1 MRWQGRR
8 ESDNVEDRRSSSG
21 GGPSMGGPGFRL
33 PSGKGG
39 IILLIVVLVAGY
51 YGVDLTGM
59 LTGEPLQ
66 QQQQSSRSI
75 SPNEDEAAKFTSV
88 ILATTEDTWSQQFE
102 KMGKTYQPPKLV
114 MYRGATRTGC
124 GTGQSVMGPFYCP
137 ADSTVYID
145 LSFYED
151 MKRKLGADG
160 DFAQGY
166 VIAHEVGHH
175 VQKLLG
181 IEPKVRQMQQNAS
194 QTEVNHLSVR
204 MELQAD
210 CFAGVW
216 GNSMQKQGVLEA
228 GDLEEALNAAEAIG
242 DDRLQQ
248 QSQGRVV
255 PDSFT
260 HGTSEQRYTWFKRG
274 FDSGDPA
281 QCDTFGKAM

>member
-8 ESDNVEDRRSSSG
+8 ESDNVEDRRNSSDSQG
-21 GGPSMGGPGFRL
+21 MGRGPGFRI

-39 IILLIVVLVAGY
+39 IILLIVVVVAGY
-51 YGVDLTGM
+51 YGVDLTGLM
-59 LTGEPLQ
+59 TGEPIG
-66 QQQQSSRSI
+66 QQQSSQRVSQ
-75 SPNEDEAAKFTSV
+75 PKDDEAAKFTSV
-88 ILATTEDTWSQQFE
+88 ILATTEDTWAQQFKE
-102 KMGKTYQPPKLV
+102 MGKTYQPPRLV

-137 ADSTVYID
+137 ADTTVYID
-145 LSFYED
+145 LSFYDD
-151 MKRKLGADG
+151 MKSKLGAGG

-181 IEPKVRQMQQNAS
+181 IEPNVRKMQQNAS
-194 QTEVNHLSVR
+194 EAEVNRLSVR

-216 GNSMQKQGVLEA
+216 GHNMQKQGILEA

-260 HGTSEQRYTWFKRG
+260 HGPSQQRYTWLKRG
-274 FDSGDPA
+274 FDRGDPS
-281 QCDTFGKAM
+281 Q